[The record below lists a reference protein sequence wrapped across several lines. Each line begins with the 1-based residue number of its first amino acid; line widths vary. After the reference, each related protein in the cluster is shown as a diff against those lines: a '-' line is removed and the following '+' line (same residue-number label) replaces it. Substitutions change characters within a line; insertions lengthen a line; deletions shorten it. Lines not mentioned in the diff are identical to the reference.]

1 MAALW
6 TGEFIEDWRYAF
18 AVGSLRVLQ
27 TQLLESS
34 LLNDLANSIN
44 LEEMVSRL
52 AGSAYAGSA
61 EGGTDSAQIESRLKL
76 LRSGAYELIIPM
88 CLDEAL
94 KRFLQGPEDFRNLK
108 ILLRRALIEN
118 SPGLQLGDLG
128 FIEPEKIKQD
138 FEAEK
143 YDAFGP
149 DMAEAIQS
157 AIVAYY
163 DDKNPR
169 NIDLAVDRGLIMYRR
184 TLANEL
190 KNEYLLGLCG
200 LLADLGN
207 LRSMARIKWLEED
220 SKLLGRAFL
229 PGGALELS
237 RLQGAL
243 NASWEAVSAMFFA
256 TPYAQLIEHGLGS
269 LAADDSFSHLER
281 YCDDYISEYLKATNQ
296 VVAGPEPLVAYL
308 LGVEQEIRSI
318 RLIFSAKQANL
329 PADSIRDR
337 LASSFAT

>member
-6 TGEFIEDWRYAF
+6 TGEFVENWDYAF
-18 AVGSLRVLQ
+18 AIGSLRVLQ
-27 TQLLESS
+27 TRLLESS
-34 LLNDLANSIN
+34 RLNDLANSID
-44 LEEMVSRL
+44 LDEMVSRL
-52 AGSAYAGSA
+52 AGTAYAASA
-61 EGGTDSAQIESRLKL
+61 EGGASSEQIEARLKY
-76 LRSGAYELIIPM
+76 LRQEAYELIIPM

-94 KRFLQGPEDFRNLK
+94 KRFLQAPEDFRNLK

-118 SPGLQLGDLG
+118 SPELPLSDLG
-128 FIEPEKIKQD
+128 FISQDELKQR

-143 YDAFGP
+143 YDSLGL
-149 DMAEAIQS
+149 DIAEAVQN

-169 NIDLAVDRGLIMYRR
+169 NIDLAIDRGEIKYRR

-190 KNEYLLGLCG
+190 KNEYLLGLCT

-207 LRSMARIKWLEED
+207 IRSMARLKWLEED

-229 PGGALELS
+229 PGGSVGLS
-237 RLQGAL
+237 HLQGAL
-243 NASWEAVSAMFFA
+243 NASWEAISAMFFA
-256 TPYAQLIEHGLGS
+256 TPYAQLIEHGLGC
-269 LAADDSFSHLER
+269 LAANDSFSHLER
-281 YCDDYISEYLKATNQ
+281 YCDDYLIEYLKATNQ
-296 VVAGPEPLVAYL
+296 VIAGPEPLVAYL
-308 LGVEQEIRSI
+308 LGVEQEIRSV

-337 LASSFAT
+337 LAVSFAT

>member
-1 MAALW
+1 MSSLW
-6 TGEFIEDWRYAF
+6 TGEFIEDWNYAF
-18 AVGSLRVLQ
+18 ALGSLRVLQ
-27 TQLLESS
+27 TRLLESS
-34 LLNDLANSIN
+34 RLNDLANSID
-44 LEEMVSRL
+44 LDEMVARL
-52 AGSAYAGSA
+52 AGTAYAPSS
-61 EGGTDSAQIESRLKL
+61 EGGAMSEQIEARLEH
-76 LRSGAYELIIPM
+76 LRREAYELIIPM

-94 KRFLQGPEDFRNLK
+94 ERFLQGPEDFRNLK
-108 ILLRRALIEN
+108 ILLRRTLIEN
-118 SPGLQLGDLG
+118 SPELQLSDLG
-128 FIEPEKIKQD
+128 FIDPEKLEQD

-143 YDAFGP
+143 YDAFAP
-149 DMAEAIQS
+149 DMAEAIQN

-207 LRSMARIKWLEED
+207 IRSMARIKWLEED
-220 SKLLGRAFL
+220 SKLLGRSFL
-229 PGGALELS
+229 SGGSIELS

-243 NASWEAVSAMFFA
+243 TTTWEAISAMFFA

-281 YCDDYISEYLKATNQ
+281 YCDDYITEYLKATNQ

-308 LGVEQEIRSI
+308 LGAEQEIRSI

-337 LASSFAT
+337 LAVSFAT